1 MARTRSAS
9 YEDQREL
16 ILAQAAAL
24 FAQRGYVGTSMN
36 EVAAACGL
44 SKAALYHYFR
54 DKYALL
60 LEIADGHVSHLDRSI
75 TEVLTQTRDASPTE
89 RLHRLI
95 ERIVHEYADAQNAH
109 RVLTEDVRFLE
120 PGDRVRVLDKQRR
133 LVEAFAR
140 TVAALRPDADVAG
153 LVKPLT
159 MLLFG
164 MVNWMFTWHRSDGP
178 LTHEALAP
186 LVASLFTAGVSAVTL
201 PAGTPAPPGLSTAF
215 GDTPTARPRRREPNP
230 SPPALT
236 HTTGDNA

>member
-9 YEDQREL
+9 YDDQREL

-24 FAQRGYVGTSMN
+24 FARQGYAGTSMN

-44 SKAALYHYFR
+44 SKASLYHYFR

-75 TEVLTQTRDASPTE
+75 AEVVKHNRDSAAE
-89 RLHRLI
+89 DGLRRLI
-95 ERIVHEYADAQNAH
+95 ERIVHEYADAENAH

-120 PGDRVRVLDKQRR
+120 PEDRTRVLDKQRR

-140 TVAALRPDADVAG
+140 AVAAVRPDADAAG

-178 LTHEALAP
+178 LTHDALAP
-186 LVASLFTAGVSAVTL
+186 LVASLFTAGVSAVSL
-201 PAGTPAPPGLSTAF
+201 PPGSLASASFPASDRPKSRTAPVS
-215 GDTPTARPRRREPNP
+215 PTA
-230 SPPALT
+230 ALT
-236 HTTGDNA
+236 PTTGDNA